1 MPPAN
6 QSIIRPVVLVTGSSS
21 GIGAATVHRFSRSGW
36 RVIAT
41 TRREHNPFENQTNVR
56 VVRMEQTDPASVA
69 EAITSVAEAEGR
81 IDVLVNNAGYCLMGP
96 LEAVTMAQ
104 IRCQF
109 EVNVFGLIE
118 VTRAALPY
126 LKRAAADRLGQAG
139 IVNIASISADNGYP
153 FNAVYSSSKGAVMSL
168 TEGLNIELYA
178 VGLFAKA
185 VLPGLI
191 ATDIFTK
198 LDAPDAMPEA
208 YDPMWK
214 KFTGMQSE
222 VMGFAP
228 EMVAETIFEAA
239 SDGKAD
245 KVCYYPT
252 PDAASVPRAKRM
264 LGQDGYW
271 RTFRKALLDG
281 PSWLQRRVSPR
292 GDRDVRIVLPQINL
306 T

>member
-1 MPPAN
+1 MPPTHRS
-6 QSIIRPVVLVTGSSS
+6 SISPVVLVTGASS
-21 GIGAATVHRFSRSGW
+21 GIGAATVRRFSRSGW

-41 TRREHNPFENQTNVR
+41 TRHDNDSFEDLTNVR

-69 EAITSVAEAEGR
+69 EAITSAAEVEGR

-104 IRCQF
+104 IRRQF
-109 EVNVFGLIE
+109 EVNVFGLME

-126 LKRAAADRLGQAG
+126 LKRAAADRPGRAG
-139 IVNIASISADNGYP
+139 IVNVASISAENGYP
-153 FNAVYSSSKGAVMSL
+153 FNAVYSSSKGAVTSL
-168 TEGLNIELYA
+168 TEGLNIELHA

-198 LDAPDAMPEA
+198 LDAPAAMPEA
-208 YDPMWK
+208 YHPLWK
-214 KFTGMQSE
+214 QFTAMQSA

-228 EMVAETIFEAA
+228 EMVAATIFEAA
-239 SDGKAD
+239 NDGKAH
-245 KVCYYPT
+245 KVRYYPT
-252 PDAASVPRAKRM
+252 PDAAGVPRAKRM

-281 PSWLQRRVSPR
+281 PSWLQRRFAPR
-292 GDRDVRIVLPQINL
+292 GQRNVRIVLPSIDR